1 MDTDR
6 LTEFVSTV
14 VIVGMVAALAVPQ
27 FGVSGLQQTLL
38 AAAAIA
44 IGFGVPFAALLV
56 YVFDVGSS
64 HVGPWGP
71 EDVVFVAAVAPPMLA
86 TVWVTEAYGLSGVL
100 YGVAIVVGFLGAILF
115 AVVVRDATVGE
126 WPPGSSSLTE
136 GKGGPPGQ

>member
-6 LTEFVSTV
+6 LAEFVSTV

-27 FGVSGLQQTLL
+27 FGTSGVQQTLL

-44 IGFGVPFAALLV
+44 IVFGVPFAALLV
-56 YVFDVGSS
+56 YAFDVGSS
-64 HVGPWGP
+64 HIGPWGP

-86 TVWVTEAYGLSGVL
+86 TVWVTQAYGLDGVI
-100 YGVAIVVGFLGAILF
+100 YGVTMVVGFLGSILL

-126 WPPGSSSLTE
+126 WPPGSSASAE
-136 GKGGPPGQ
+136 RREGPPGQ